1 MYFTIHS
8 ILTGETM
15 KKVKLN
21 VASDRTKKLIEYLA
35 ELEVCDRDR
44 MSSSGREYMDKIWQL
59 LNLPTY
65 DQIQSELPPLT
76 KPINSNEEE
85 E

>member
-85 E
+85 K

>member
-1 MYFTIHS
+1 MYFDIHS

-15 KKVKLN
+15 KKPTLN

-35 ELEVCDRDR
+35 ELEVCDRGR

-65 DQIQSELPPLT
+65 DQLQSELPP
-76 KPINSNEEE
+76 SNFQEEE
-85 E
+85 